1 VGAKPAHWSYQAMSR
16 LEVAGCSAMAH
27 RNLETQGNKMKNVA
41 QQIFYSPIWPKST
54 PVCLDDA
61 AEEIC
66 QKMTKSVGRLP

>member
-1 VGAKPAHWSYQAMSR
+1 MSR

-27 RNLETQGNKMKNVA
+27 VRNLETQGKKSQNVA
-41 QQIFYSPIWPKST
+41 QQTFYSPIWPKST

-66 QKMTKSVGRLP
+66 KIK

>member
-1 VGAKPAHWSYQAMSR
+1 MSR

-27 RNLETQGNKMKNVA
+27 RNLEAQGNKMQNVA
-41 QQIFYSPIWPKST
+41 QQTFYSPIWPKST

-66 QKMTKSVGRLP
+66 KKNDKIGWQASVNPIVSSY